1 MAALSA
7 LVFSLS
13 WWLGLYLL
21 ARDPRKPV
29 LVLAA
34 VGLTSFAVVVAL
46 DAVRVVS
53 GLHLLSSIEVYLGV
67 VPGIA
72 WFAVLLE
79 LSRPSDTWRS
89 RAGEIA
95 LIAAV
100 AALAFF
106 GAAMAGNVDGPVRL
120 GHWVMFAAISL
131 SSLGAMLRAVFGPWQ
146 PRPVVGYVV
155 VATLF
160 FALGNAILVIPLGL
174 VPSWLALASTGFDVV
189 LLGVAV
195 AMWDAFDEGQALRGD
210 MLRSFVATGVV
221 VVLFGGQALI
231 GMAVTGERTALT
243 VLLFTSIAIAVSIN
257 VLADPLAGILDRLAF
272 SRSPGLRADRATL
285 RRAESAL
292 PLRSASPLANIDD
305 EAFARLTRRALGH
318 YGDLSKLVASP
329 LTALPTIDERLAARG
344 APDQPLERANE
355 LKALLADRI
364 ARLKPRDGGD
374 FGTTEQWRH
383 YNALYFPYVVGV
395 RAYAQNATA
404 AGPRSGRAPGLAV
417 VGHRGAAAVAA
428 QLAERRR
435 PADRGG
441 SARQPGRRA
450 KTDKTSLVS
459 AAVGSSWQ
467 RLASI
472 WQWLLRSISVMTAHH
487 HPARPGAPFQCRR
500 RCGSGQFAVALC
512 ATCRRHLV
520 RGARSSSS
528 PWPPTHCRGCPVCP
542 PRPNGSR
549 ARRSSATAWRST
561 PPRVYRMSGASVSA
575 CSSATSRSPSSS
587 PSS

>member
-34 VGLTSFAVVVAL
+34 IGLTSFATVVAL
-46 DAVRVVS
+46 DAVRTQS
-53 GLHLLSSIEVYLGV
+53 GSAVLSSIEVYLV
-67 VPGIA
+67 TVPGIA

-79 LSRPSDTWRS
+79 LSRPRDSWRS
-89 RAGEIA
+89 RASEFVA
-95 LIAAV
+95 VAAV
-100 AALAFF
+100 AVAAFI
-106 GAAMAGNVDGPVRL
+106 GAAMAGDVDGPIRM
-120 GHWVMFAAISL
+120 GHWVMFAVISM

-160 FALGNAILVIPLGL
+160 FALGNAIIVIPLGL

-195 AMWDAFDEGQALRGD
+195 AMWDAFDEGQALRAD

-231 GMAVTGERTALT
+231 GLAVTGPQTALT
-243 VLLFTSIAIAVSIN
+243 VLLFTSLAIAVSIN
-257 VLADPLAGILDRLAF
+257 VLADPLAGVLDRLAF
-272 SRSPGLRADRATL
+272 SRSPALRADRAAL
-285 RRAESAL
+285 RSTGAAL
-292 PLRSASPLANIDD
+292 PLRSANPLDGID
-305 EAFARLTRRALGH
+305 EETFVRLTRRALGH

-329 LTALPTIDERLAARG
+329 LTALPSIDERLAARG

-364 ARLKPRDGGD
+364 ARLKPRDGGE

-383 YNALYFPYVVGV
+383 YNSLYFPYVVGV

-404 AGPRSGRAPGLAV
+404 AGLDPIARQAWQWFVTEVPQRSL
-417 VGHRGAAAVAA
+417 HNWQNAAARLIAADLRGTPVAA
-428 QLAERRR
+428 QE
-435 PADRGG
+435 
-441 SARQPGRRA
+441 
-450 KTDKTSLVS
+450 
-459 AAVGSSWQ
+459 
-467 RLASI
+467 
-472 WQWLLRSISVMTAHH
+472 
-487 HPARPGAPFQCRR
+487 
-500 RCGSGQFAVALC
+500 
-512 ATCRRHLV
+512 
-520 RGARSSSS
+520 
-528 PWPPTHCRGCPVCP
+528 
-542 PRPNGSR
+542 
-549 ARRSSATAWRST
+549 
-561 PPRVYRMSGASVSA
+561 
-575 CSSATSRSPSSS
+575 
-587 PSS
+587 

>member
-13 WWLGLYLL
+13 LWLGLYLL

-34 VGLTSFAVVVAL
+34 IGLTSFAAVVAL

-53 GLHLLSSIEVYLGV
+53 GLHALSSIEIYLV
-67 VPGIA
+67 AVPGIA

-79 LSRPSDTWRS
+79 LSRPYDTWRS
-89 RAGEIA
+89 RATELMA
-95 LIAAV
+95 VAAV
-100 AALAFF
+100 AAGAFV
-106 GAAMAGNVDGPVRL
+106 GAAMAGNVDGPLRM
-120 GHWVMFAAISL
+120 GHWVMFAVISV
-131 SSLGAMLRAVFGPWQ
+131 SSIGAMLWAVFGPWQ
-146 PRPVVGYVV
+146 PRPVVGYIV

-174 VPSWLALASTGFDVV
+174 VPSWLALASTGCDVV

-231 GMAVTGERTALT
+231 GMALTGRQTALT
-243 VLLFTSIAIAVSIN
+243 VLLFTSVAIAISIN
-257 VLADPLAGILDRLAF
+257 VLADPLAGLLDRLAF
-272 SRSPGLRADRATL
+272 SRSPDLRADRAAL
-285 RRAESAL
+285 RRTEAAL
-292 PLRSASPLANIDD
+292 PLRSANPLDSVD
-305 EAFARLTRRALGH
+305 EQSFARLTRRALGH

-329 LTALPTIDERLAARG
+329 LTALPVIDERLAARG

-383 YNALYFPYVVGV
+383 YNSLYFPYVVGV

-404 AGPRSGRAPGLAV
+404 AGLDPVARQAWQWFVTEVPQRSL
-417 VGHRGAAAVAA
+417 HNWQNAAARLIAADLRGNLVAA
-428 QLAERRR
+428 QDA
-435 PADRGG
+435 
-441 SARQPGRRA
+441 
-450 KTDKTSLVS
+450 
-459 AAVGSSWQ
+459 
-467 RLASI
+467 
-472 WQWLLRSISVMTAHH
+472 
-487 HPARPGAPFQCRR
+487 
-500 RCGSGQFAVALC
+500 
-512 ATCRRHLV
+512 
-520 RGARSSSS
+520 
-528 PWPPTHCRGCPVCP
+528 
-542 PRPNGSR
+542 
-549 ARRSSATAWRST
+549 
-561 PPRVYRMSGASVSA
+561 
-575 CSSATSRSPSSS
+575 
-587 PSS
+587 

>member
-34 VGLTSFAVVVAL
+34 VGLTSFAAVVAL
-46 DAVRVVS
+46 DAVRIVS
-53 GLHLLSSIEVYLGV
+53 GLHALSSIEIYLV
-67 VPGIA
+67 AVPGIA

-79 LSRPSDTWRS
+79 LSRPFDTWRS

-95 LIAAV
+95 LVAGV

-106 GAAMAGNVDGPVRL
+106 GAAMAGNVDGPLRM
-120 GHWVMFAAISL
+120 GHWVMFAVISL
-131 SSLGAMLRAVFGPWQ
+131 SSLGAMLWAVFGPWQ
-146 PRPVVGYVV
+146 PRPVVGYIV

-195 AMWDAFDEGQALRGD
+195 AMWDAFDEGQALRAD

-221 VVLFGGQALI
+221 VVLFAGQALI
-231 GMAVTGERTALT
+231 GMALTGEQTALT
-243 VLLFTSIAIAVSIN
+243 VLLFTSVAIAVSIN
-257 VLADPLAGILDRLAF
+257 VLADPLAGLLDRLAF
-272 SRSPGLRADRATL
+272 SRSPDLRADRAAL
-285 RRAESAL
+285 RRTEAAL
-292 PLRSASPLANIDD
+292 PLRSANPLESVDD
-305 EAFARLTRRALGH
+305 ETFARLTRRALGH

-329 LTALPTIDERLAARG
+329 LTALPVIDERLTARS

-404 AGPRSGRAPGLAV
+404 AGLDPIARQAWQWFVTEVPQRSL
-417 VGHRGAAAVAA
+417 HNWQNAAARVIAA
-428 QLAERRR
+428 DLRGNLVTAQ
-435 PADRGG
+435 DR
-441 SARQPGRRA
+441 
-450 KTDKTSLVS
+450 
-459 AAVGSSWQ
+459 
-467 RLASI
+467 
-472 WQWLLRSISVMTAHH
+472 
-487 HPARPGAPFQCRR
+487 
-500 RCGSGQFAVALC
+500 
-512 ATCRRHLV
+512 
-520 RGARSSSS
+520 
-528 PWPPTHCRGCPVCP
+528 
-542 PRPNGSR
+542 
-549 ARRSSATAWRST
+549 
-561 PPRVYRMSGASVSA
+561 
-575 CSSATSRSPSSS
+575 
-587 PSS
+587 